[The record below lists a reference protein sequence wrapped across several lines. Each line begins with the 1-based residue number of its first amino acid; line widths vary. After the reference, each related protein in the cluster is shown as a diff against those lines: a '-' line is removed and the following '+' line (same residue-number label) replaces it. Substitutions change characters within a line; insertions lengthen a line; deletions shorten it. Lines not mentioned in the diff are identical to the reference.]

1 MGRIRAGVLEH
12 GFAAPM
18 REAGL
23 VSAWHAPI
31 RFANTSYQG
40 FRLDVEARIEK
51 YLPARLAGKLSDAIT
66 PQSTSAK

>member
-1 MGRIRAGVLEH
+1 
-12 GFAAPM
+12 
-18 REAGL
+18 